1 MNLFQPSQSSKV
13 TKNDE
18 DADSDDEY
26 EDEDEDDSTSHKNY
40 IENIDTSEFKQGLFS
55 SSMFF
60 SCFHRLTK
68 TISILF
74 KGFKIIE
81 KSVPSMRFDSVIS
94 SGLNLSRKY

>member
-26 EDEDEDDSTSHKNY
+26 DSTSHKNY

>member
-1 MNLFQPSQSSKV
+1 LNLFQPSQSSKV

-55 SSMFF
+55 SSMFLFLF
-60 SCFHRLTK
+60 SQ
-68 TISILF
+68 I
-74 KGFKIIE
+74 
-81 KSVPSMRFDSVIS
+81 
-94 SGLNLSRKY
+94 N